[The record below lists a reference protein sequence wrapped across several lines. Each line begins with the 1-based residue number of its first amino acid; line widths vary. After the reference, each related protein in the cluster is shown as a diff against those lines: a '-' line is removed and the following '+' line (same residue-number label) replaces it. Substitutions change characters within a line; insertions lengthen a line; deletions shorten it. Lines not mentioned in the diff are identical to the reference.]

1 MVNATRRALLIGDV
15 EAPYH
20 PVQAVEQDV
29 AEILAPSFSV
39 ETAVEYG
46 AALEGR
52 PSQNADVIIS
62 YADRWTEKLTEEQ
75 ADGLLAYVS
84 EGGGLVSLHC
94 GISLAIHERLLP
106 LFGAKFTGHPPFQPL
121 KFVLVSETRKA
132 GAEGEMAVTRE
143 ADRSAA
149 LLAAIES
156 FELDEEPY
164 RYEFADAP
172 NGDREV
178 LLQYE
183 HEGEL
188 YPAVWT
194 QTYGLGRVINVM
206 PGHTADSLR
215 HPAVR
220 RLLLAATKW
229 AARG

>member
-1 MVNATRRALLIGDV
+1 MVKDMGRAVLLGDV

-20 PVQAVEQDV
+20 PVQAVEQDIN
-29 AEILAPSFSV
+29 AILAPSFSV
-39 ETAVEYG
+39 ETIVEYG
-46 AALEGR
+46 AALEGQ
-52 PSQNADVIIS
+52 PSLNADVIIS
-62 YADRWTEKLTEEQ
+62 YTDRWTEKLTEEQ

-84 EGGGLVSLHC
+84 KGGGLVSLHC

-121 KFVLVSETRKA
+121 KFTPVVEASK
-132 GAEGEMAVTRE
+132 AEGGIASED
-143 ADRSAA
+143 ADRFAA
-149 LLAAIES
+149 LLAAIEP

-183 HEGEL
+183 HEGAS
-188 YPAVWT
+188 YPAVWI
-194 QTYGLGRVINVM
+194 QTYGQGRIINVM

-220 RLLLAATKW
+220 RLLLAATAW
-229 AARG
+229 AARS